1 MCTRNALFMVAGL
14 SLTAAQPALTQGA
27 EVTLAVLPFGVLTP
41 GPYSRQTALQLGQD
55 VVQFAQE
62 ADLYSIL
69 DRSTDPAIEQE
80 MQRAQS
86 YRNFDSRVSLE
97 STSRLNSTVL
107 LLGVI
112 ESETVTRVGKTR
124 SDISYIADLGV
135 RIKLVNTATG
145 ELIKTGL
152 FTLRNKTPGS
162 DAAKKTGV
170 MALLPKSIQEAATDA
185 IDKGVR
191 KNVKSGS
198 EIDPLARTEGD
209 AVQKAIETLKEPLTT
224 FLQDAYGAILTAARK
239 KP

>member
-1 MCTRNALFMVAGL
+1 MHTRNALAMAAL
-14 SLTAAQPALTQGA
+14 LTLGGAPVVLAQGT
-27 EVTLAVLPFGVLTP
+27 EITLAVLPFGVLTP
-41 GPYSRQTALQLGQD
+41 GPYSRQTAQQLGQD

-112 ESETVTRVGKTR
+112 ESEAVTRVGKTR
-124 SDISYIADLGV
+124 SDISYVADLGV
-135 RIKLVNTATG
+135 RIKLVNTTTG
-145 ELIKTGL
+145 ELIKSQL

-170 MALLPKSIQEAATDA
+170 IALLPKAVQEAATDA

-198 EIDPLARTEGD
+198 EMDPLSRTEGD
-209 AVQKAIETLKEPLTT
+209 AVQKAIETLKDPLTT